1 MHNMLSSAQAA
12 SAGRVFG
19 LDSQTLIGIGIQLF
33 NAVILAVVLGFMLYN
48 PVKDFMRKR
57 TERIQS
63 QRDEADAALAEANN
77 LIAEYDSKL
86 RDIDDERTKMLEAAR
101 LEAVDASRM
110 ILAEAKQEADK
121 IRERSLA
128 AVSEYRKRLEDE
140 TRLYI
145 IEIASL
151 MAQKYVAEAIDDDT
165 QDKLFEEA
173 LAELEDAQWQ
183 H

>member
-1 MHNMLSSAQAA
+1 MQNTLLSAQAA
-12 SAGRVFG
+12 SAGRVFA
-19 LDSQTLIGIGIQLF
+19 LDSQTLIGIAIQLI

-57 TERIQS
+57 TERIQA
-63 QRDEADAALAEANN
+63 QRDEADAALAKANN
-77 LIAEYDSKL
+77 LIAEYDSRLKN
-86 RDIDDERTKMLEAAR
+86 IEDERTRMLEAAR
-101 LEAVDASRM
+101 LEAADESKT

-128 AVSEYRKRLEDE
+128 AVSEYRKRLQEE

-145 IEIASL
+145 IETASL
-151 MAQKYVAEAIDDDT
+151 MAQKFVAEAIDDET
-165 QDKLFEEA
+165 QDRLFEEA
-173 LAELEDAQWQ
+173 LSELEDAQWQ